1 LNHLK
6 RISLFHILCALTALG
21 VGLAAC
27 APATGNPI
35 DRAKPTEVATKV
47 VTTATPS
54 PTKTP
59 IPPTSI
65 LEAPATAEA
74 PFVAEGFAIAEGG
87 LLKNPE
93 TGKNV
98 LAMNPEADWEKV
110 REEIIGGLWQAN
122 MDWYQYTGQG
132 SDALNYSTKEEFIK
146 AAKEGK
152 VLRIGIPVRR
162 DKSKVNEEALHQ
174 KSDIT
179 MGITLRE
186 VEVKLDSIQV
196 QLLDST
202 AFKEYAGG
210 KDWLADDQE
219 TFVLRDNDKNSG
231 NGALLFGVNEAG
243 QLTISVGSYYF
254 GDGVAAEPD
263 LEIGRFGDVG
273 ERKYPLPYREDG
285 LGVKADK
292 ALSLYFASMADWL
305 NFFPAGEGW
314 WRGKDGSKIIGIGTP
329 KITEAARLWEMDGW
343 YLDPPIFVFAK

>member
-1 LNHLK
+1 MK
-6 RISLFHILCALTALG
+6 RIPLFLCALTAFG
-21 VGLAAC
+21 VGLASC
-27 APATGNPI
+27 APAT
-35 DRAKPTEVATKV
+35 ALAQPTEVATKV
-47 VTTATPS
+47 APTTTTAT

-59 IPPTSI
+59 IPPTPTP
-65 LEAPATAEA
+65 EATDTAEA

-93 TGKNV
+93 TGKNI

-122 MDWYQYTGQG
+122 MDWYQYTGQS

-219 TFVLRDNDKNSG
+219 TFVLRANDKNSG
-231 NGALLFGVNEAG
+231 NGALLFGVNEEG

-254 GDGVAAEPD
+254 GDMVAAEPD

-273 ERKYPLPYREDG
+273 KRKYPLPYREDG

-292 ALSLYFASMADWL
+292 ALSLYFASMVDWL
-305 NFFPAGEGW
+305 NFFPSGESW
-314 WRGKDGSKIIGIGTP
+314 VRGKDGSHIKEISTLKTVYSAGV
-329 KITEAARLWEMDGW
+329 WEMDGW

>member
-1 LNHLK
+1 MK
-6 RISLFHILCALTALG
+6 RIPLFLCALTAFG
-21 VGLAAC
+21 VGLASC
-27 APATGNPI
+27 APAT
-35 DRAKPTEVATKV
+35 ALAQPTEVATKV
-47 VTTATPS
+47 APTTTTAT

-59 IPPTSI
+59 IPPTPTP
-65 LEAPATAEA
+65 EATDTAEA

-93 TGKNV
+93 TGKNI

-110 REEIIGGLWQAN
+110 REGIIGGLWQAN
-122 MDWYQYTGQG
+122 MDWYQYTGQS

-152 VLRIGIPVRR
+152 VLRIGIPVR
-162 DKSKVNEEALHQ
+162 DDITKINEEAYNYY
-174 KSDIT
+174 KMFGT
-179 MGITLRE
+179 MRATGITLHT
-186 VEVKLDSIQV
+186 VEIKLDSIQV
-196 QLLDST
+196 QLLDPS
-202 AFKEYAGG
+202 AFKEYTGG

-219 TFVLRDNDKNSG
+219 AFALRHDDKNSG
-231 NGALLFGVNEAG
+231 NGALLFGVNEEG
-243 QLTISVGSYYF
+243 RLIISVGSYYF

-314 WRGKDGSKIIGIGTP
+314 DLGKDGSHIKGISMLKTVYSAGV
-329 KITEAARLWEMDGW
+329 WEMDGW
-343 YLDPPIFVFAK
+343 YLDPPVFVFAK